1 MKNNKSRWILVA
13 LAGLLAS
20 AGLFLALNSAP
31 STVEAQD
38 TTGTAAVLPR
48 TITVVGEGTVAIE
61 PDVAT
66 VQIGVETTGDSA
78 DEASSANADIMDA
91 VLAAITKLRIPT
103 KDIQT
108 SGYSIYVE
116 RPSAFDGVP
125 GDEVVYH
132 VNNSV
137 TVTIRDLA
145 KVGDVLDAAI
155 SAGANNIYGVN
166 FSVSDPDA
174 VMAEARSKA
183 SADAMARAEELAAL
197 NGVEVGELISIS
209 EVISGNAVPLA
220 SVNVRYD
227 MAVGAGS
234 VAPGEVEMT
243 AQLQVVYA
251 IAGEAAAP

>member
-1 MKNNKSRWILVA
+1 MTDPAPLSPLVEI
-13 LAGLLAS
+13 AGLS
-20 AGLFLALNSAP
+20 VRF
-31 STVEAQD
+31 
-38 TTGTAAVLPR
+38 R
-48 TITVVGEGTVAIE
+48 TKRG
-61 PDVAT
+61 P
-66 VQIGVETTGDSA
+66 
-78 DEASSANADIMDA
+78 
-91 VLAAITKLRIPT
+91 
-103 KDIQT
+103 
-108 SGYSIYVE
+108 
-116 RPSAFDGVP
+116 
-125 GDEVVYH
+125 
-132 VNNSV
+132 
-137 TVTIRDLA
+137 
-145 KVGDVLDAAI
+145 GDVLDAAI

-251 IAGEAAAP
+251 IAGEAAAQ